1 MELKPKYGLF
11 TAFTMI
17 VGIVIG
23 SGIFFK
29 ADDILTL
36 TGGNIALGA
45 LAFAVAAIAIVFGG
59 LAFAQLASLTDSPGG
74 LVAYAQEFGSR
85 RLACAAGWFQTF
97 FYYPSLISV
106 VSSVVG
112 VYLALLFG
120 QDWSLGTQVLVGG
133 GFLLLC
139 YLYNTLSPKFG
150 GAFQRLSSVVKLI
163 PLLLF
168 AAVGM
173 LFGDPSS
180 IVPPQTGSAFAALG
194 WTAALA
200 PIAFSFDGWIV
211 ATSIAHE
218 VRDAKRNLRIALIA
232 APLLVLAIY
241 LLYFVGVS
249 CYLGPERVM
258 ALGDAH
264 IDVMAGDLLG
274 PWGAKAVLVFVL
286 ISVMGTVNGL
296 VMGSIRMPHALA
308 LRGMVPGA
316 ATLERVNAQLDI
328 PVPSAILS
336 FAASALWLGL
346 HYWSQRGG
354 WLPNADLSECT
365 VAFSYLFYMAVY
377 FLLIRLFFRGKAGGW
392 VSGVL
397 IPLLATLGGL
407 LILAGGT
414 HNPLFWPAA
423 AVVTAVLAAAVWR
436 YGGPVS
442 RAGGIRP

>member
-74 LVAYAQEFGSR
+74 LVAYAQEFGNR

-120 QDWSLGTQVLVGG
+120 QSWSLGTQVLVGG
-133 GFLLLC
+133 CFLLLC

-173 LFGDPSS
+173 LFGDPTS

-232 APLLVLAIY
+232 APAAALAPLVRSSRAFLIGCPLLGA
-241 LLYFVGVS
+241 
-249 CYLGPERVM
+249 
-258 ALGDAH
+258 ALGIA
-264 IDVMAGDLLG
+264 
-274 PWGAKAVLVFVL
+274 
-286 ISVMGTVNGL
+286 GL
-296 VMGSIRMPHALA
+296 VIA
-308 LRGMVPGA
+308 VPA
-316 ATLERVNAQLDI
+316 R
-328 PVPSAILS
+328 LS
-336 FAASALWLGL
+336 
-346 HYWSQRGG
+346 
-354 WLPNADLSECT
+354 
-365 VAFSYLFYMAVY
+365 
-377 FLLIRLFFRGKAGGW
+377 
-392 VSGVL
+392 
-397 IPLLATLGGL
+397 
-407 LILAGGT
+407 AGGT
-414 HNPLFWPAA
+414 IALVSAG
-423 AVVTAVLAAAVWR
+423 AVLA
-436 YGGPVS
+436 S
-442 RAGGIRP
+442 RVPARIRSRGLGTARGAGAGNR

>member
-1 MELKPKYGLF
+1 M
-11 TAFTMI
+11 
-17 VGIVIG
+17 
-23 SGIFFK
+23 
-29 ADDILTL
+29 
-36 TGGNIALGA
+36 
-45 LAFAVAAIAIVFGG
+45 
-59 LAFAQLASLTDSPGG
+59 
-74 LVAYAQEFGSR
+74 
-85 RLACAAGWFQTF
+85 
-97 FYYPSLISV
+97 
-106 VSSVVG
+106 
-112 VYLALLFG
+112 
-120 QDWSLGTQVLVGG
+120 GG

-173 LFGDPSS
+173 LFGDPTS

-316 ATLERVNAQLDI
+316 ATLERVNARLDI

-377 FLLIRLFFRGKAGGW
+377 FLLIRLFFRGEGGRLGQRGAHPPAGHPGRALDP
-392 VSGVL
+392 GGRHPQP
-397 IPLLATLGGL
+397 PLLARGRCGDRRPGRRRL
-407 LILAGGT
+407 
-414 HNPLFWPAA
+414 
-423 AVVTAVLAAAVWR
+423 AVWR
-436 YGGPVS
+436 PGSPRGRHPALKVAVGTALPALRWLEGGVGPQWGTGRR
-442 RAGGIRP
+442 RALRCPWRIRPRRPKKKRA